1 MKELQK
7 TRAIND
13 DVSHLIR
20 SYPTTPLKQLEHMLY
35 GPDMPMKF
43 TLFGGY
49 GFCRNQGFLGDAPW
63 MRNYTKV
70 HYVGSQLHG
79 AARIDGDAIAVLN
92 DDVMTEGQYYVSI
105 KMEGCNQNWTGVS
118 CGVSRQ
124 FNQNRWNRYFHEES
138 RMCEPF
144 ILDSDQ
150 SRIDMD
156 SLAYHV
162 RQPEDKSCVFY
173 KFEERWVVVKT
184 VYYGTF
190 GDVSHSA
197 FEKRLPNNSTTI
209 QEVGLYVDIDNGT
222 VDLHITYIRKHLVKK
237 RNEQQ
242 RNRRLLCPRGAP
254 NDEQK

>member
-1 MKELQK
+1 
-7 TRAIND
+7 
-13 DVSHLIR
+13 
-20 SYPTTPLKQLEHMLY
+20 
-35 GPDMPMKF
+35 
-43 TLFGGY
+43 
-49 GFCRNQGFLGDAPW
+49 
-63 MRNYTKV
+63 
-70 HYVGSQLHG
+70 
-79 AARIDGDAIAVLN
+79 
-92 DDVMTEGQYYVSI
+92 
-105 KMEGCNQNWTGVS
+105 
-118 CGVSRQ
+118 
-124 FNQNRWNRYFHEES
+124 
-138 RMCEPF
+138 MCEPF

-222 VDLHITYIRKHLVKK
+222 VDLHINGMKQIRGLGP
-237 RNEQQ
+237 
-242 RNRRLLCPRGAP
+242 NRIGIENPAKQDGLCPPLVFFVQVNDKAP
-254 NDEQK
+254 VQSNRLTFQASCFR